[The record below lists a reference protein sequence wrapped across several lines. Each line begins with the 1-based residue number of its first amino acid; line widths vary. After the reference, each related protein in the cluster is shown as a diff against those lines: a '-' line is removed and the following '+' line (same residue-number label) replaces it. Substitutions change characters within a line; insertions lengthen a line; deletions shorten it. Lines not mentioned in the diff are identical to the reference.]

1 MSRSYKVGILHSLV
15 GTMAD
20 SEKPLVDA
28 ARLAIEEINATRG
41 ASRQVRS
48 RPSWPTGAPSRRR
61 SDARRGGSSPRRGSP
76 RSSAAGLRPPARR
89 SGARSKPPGGSS
101 GTPSSTK
108 ASRSPRTSST
118 RAARSTSR
126 WSPRWTGRSPS
137 SDSRFFLVGSDYVY
151 PRTANRLAKALL
163 LSHGGTVSGEALVPL
178 GSVDFSD
185 VIQRLQD
192 AGPLVVFSTINGDSN
207 VAFYRQLAAARLSP
221 SRYPVLAM
229 SVAETELVS
238 IGESARGHLACWGYF
253 QSLKSEANR
262 KFIAAYRARFG
273 AHRSTSDPIAAAHTQ
288 VHLWAEAVRKAGS
301 FEPADVARAA
311 PGCRLASPLGEHL
324 HPPQPPRHE
333 VGHDRSRRA
342 RRPDPRPLGER
353 QPLRAPSVAR
363 HRAGRPDQR
372 AGHQGG
378 ARRLAGGGGR
388 RPPRAA
394 PLGRSAAERARSGSG
409 PSSRPPPS
417 ASPSATPPGRYLQV
431 NERFREIT
439 GFSEA
444 ELLATTFQEITHP
457 DDLAAELELVR
468 RLVAGETERCSMEK
482 RYVRKDGTVRWV
494 QLTFSVVRRPEGG
507 ADTFIGDRRGPRVA
521 QAPRGRGRREP
532 AASRRE
538 AGAGR
543 RRRRAGA
550 RSR

>member
-28 ARLAIEEINATRG
+28 ARLAIEEINANG
-41 ASRQVRS
+41 GLLGSPLEAVVADGRS
-48 RPSWPTGAPSRRR
+48 EPATFGCE
-61 SDARRGGSSPRRGSP
+61 ARRLLATEGITTIFGCWTSTSRK
-76 RSSAAGLRPPARR
+76 AV
-89 SGARSKPPGGSS
+89 GARSKPPGDSS

-137 SDSRFFLVGSDYVY
+137 SATGSSSSA
-151 PRTANRLAKALL
+151 RTTSTPEPPTGWRRRSS

-185 VIQRLQD
+185 VIQRLED
-192 AGPLVVFSTINGDSN
+192 AGPVVVFSTINGDSN
-207 VAFYRQLAAARLSP
+207 VAFYRQLAAARLS
-221 SRYPVLAM
+221 SALYPVLAM

-253 QSLKSEANR
+253 QSMKSEANR

-311 PGCRLASPLGEHL
+311 PGCHLASPLGDL
-324 HPPQPPRHE
+324 HIRPNHHVTRSAMIGRVGGDGQIHVLWASANPFEPLPWLGIERAGLINEPVIKAALAAWPE
-333 VGHDRSRRA
+333 VEADA
-342 RRPDPRPLGER
+342 RLE
-353 QPLRAPSVAR
+353 R
-363 HRAGRPDQR
+363 HRSAEALQASEERFR
-372 AGHQGG
+372 AIFE
-378 ARRLAGGGGR
+378 
-388 RPPRAA
+388 AA
-394 PLGRSAAERARSGSG
+394 PVGIAECD
-409 PSSRPPPS
+409 
-417 ASPSATPPGRYLQV
+417 ASGRYLQV

-444 ELLATTFQEITHP
+444 ELLATTVREITHP
-457 DDLAAELELVR
+457 DDLAVELELRPAAR
-468 RLVAGETERCSMEK
+468 RGRDRALLDGEALRPEGRD
-482 RYVRKDGTVRWV
+482 RPRV

-507 ADTFIGDRRGPRVA
+507 AHTFIAIVEDLASRKRLEDEG
-521 QAPRGRGRREP
+521 
-532 AASRRE
+532 AASRQRLE
-538 AGAGR
+538 DVGSR
-543 RRRRAGA
+543 RVPSPR
-550 RSR
+550 